1 MPEPILTTLA
11 IPVMSLTDIS
21 KKQIQFFN
29 FENFIQN
36 EMLKFDS
43 KAILLT
49 QENERHCLLVLQK
62 NLVNFGKVMFSSQTI
77 LMA

>member
-1 MPEPILTTLA
+1 
-11 IPVMSLTDIS
+11 MSLTDIT

-49 QENERHCLLVLQK
+49 QAMK
-62 NLVNFGKVMFSSQTI
+62 DIFF
-77 LMA
+77 